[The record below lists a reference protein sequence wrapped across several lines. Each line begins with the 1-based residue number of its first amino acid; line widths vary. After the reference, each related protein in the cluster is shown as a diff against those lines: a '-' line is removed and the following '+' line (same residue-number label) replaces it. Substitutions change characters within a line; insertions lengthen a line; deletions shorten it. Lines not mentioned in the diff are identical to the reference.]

1 MPTFIWKVPF
11 PHVTQLGFGIYKYVK
26 IGSLTVQTN
35 SDADDTSDMIKLHDI
50 SYSVEGRP
58 LLENASATIPAGHK
72 VGLVGRN
79 GTGKTTLFRLI
90 RGELSLET
98 GSIELPRQA
107 RIGGVAQEVPGN
119 DISLLDTV
127 LAADTER
134 AELLAEAERADD
146 PNRIAEIQ
154 TRLADID
161 AWSAEGRASSILKG
175 LGFSPKKQQMPCSAF
190 SGGWRMRVALAA
202 VLFTQPDL
210 LLLDEP
216 TNYLDLEG
224 AIWLESYLAKYPH
237 TVIIVSH
244 DRGLLNRAVG
254 SILHLEDRK
263 LTFYQGAY
271 DTFAKTRAARLASA
285 EAEAKRQDARRTH
298 LQSYVDRFRYKAD
311 KAKQAQ
317 SRLKM
322 ISKLEPITRPQEA
335 ALRRFS
341 FPDPEELSP
350 PIVRVENGTVGYE
363 DTAILSRLDLR
374 IDQDDRIALLGH
386 NGEGKSTLSKLISG
400 RLDPMAGRVVTSNKL
415 RIGYFAQ
422 HQVDELFVD
431 ETPLDHIR
439 RLRPEKTPAQLR
451 AILGGFGIGA
461 EQADTEVGRL
471 SGGQKTRLSL
481 LLATIDAPHLLI
493 LDEPTNHLDI
503 ESREA
508 LVEALTAYSGAVVL
522 VSHDMH
528 LLSLVADRLWLVK
541 GGRVTPYDDDLDTY
555 RSQLLSGDKPT
566 TMAPSDKPKI
576 KRASRDEILALRAEV
591 RKCEDRLEKLMEMHE
606 KLSAKLAD
614 PELYSDNNIA
624 DLEVWNKKFAEV
636 EEAMSRAETLWV
648 TALEKLDT
656 AENKR

>member
-1 MPTFIWKVPF
+1 
-11 PHVTQLGFGIYKYVK
+11 
-26 IGSLTVQTN
+26 
-35 SDADDTSDMIKLHDI
+35 MIKLHDI
-50 SYSVEGRP
+50 SYSVEGRA

-98 GSIELPRQA
+98 GSIEIPKQA

-119 DISLLDTV
+119 DVSLLETV

-134 AELLAEAERADD
+134 AKLLAEAEHATD
-146 PNRIAEIQ
+146 PNRIADIQ

-175 LGFSPKKQQMPCSAF
+175 LGFSPEKQQMPCSAF

-202 VLFTQPDL
+202 VLFAQPDL

-254 SILHLEDRK
+254 SILHLENRK

-271 DTFAKTRAARLASA
+271 DTFANSRAARLASA
-285 EAEAKRQDARRTH
+285 EAEAKRQDARRAH

-322 ISKLEPITRPQEA
+322 IAKLQPISRPQEA
-335 ALRRFS
+335 ARRRFS
-341 FPDPEELSP
+341 FPEPEELSP
-350 PIVRVENGTVGYE
+350 PIVRVENGIVGYD
-363 DTAILSRLDLR
+363 DTAILSHLDLR
-374 IDQDDRIALLGH
+374 IDQDDRIALLGQ

-400 RLDPMAGRVVTSNKL
+400 RLDPMAGRIVTSNKL

-422 HQVDELFVD
+422 HQVDELFID

-439 RLRPEKTPAQLR
+439 RMRPNKTPAQLR

-461 EQADTEVGRL
+461 EQADTLVGRL
-471 SGGQKTRLSL
+471 SGGQKARLSL
-481 LLATIDAPHLLI
+481 LLATLDAPHLLI

-522 VSHDMH
+522 VSHDMY

-541 GGRVTPYDDDLDTY
+541 DGHVTPYEDDLETY
-555 RSQLLSGDKPT
+555 RANLLTGEKQT
-566 TMAPSDKPKI
+566 EKIKTDKPKV
-576 KRASRDEILALRAEV
+576 KKASRDEILALRAEV
-591 RKCEDRLEKLMEMHE
+591 RKCEERLEKLMEMHE
-606 KLSAKLAD
+606 KLSEKLAD
-614 PELYSDNNIA
+614 PELYNDKNIA
-624 DLEVWNKKFAEV
+624 DLAVWNKKFAEV
-636 EEAMSRAETLWV
+636 EDAISRAETLWV
-648 TALEKLDT
+648 NAQENLDS
-656 AENKR
+656 AENKG